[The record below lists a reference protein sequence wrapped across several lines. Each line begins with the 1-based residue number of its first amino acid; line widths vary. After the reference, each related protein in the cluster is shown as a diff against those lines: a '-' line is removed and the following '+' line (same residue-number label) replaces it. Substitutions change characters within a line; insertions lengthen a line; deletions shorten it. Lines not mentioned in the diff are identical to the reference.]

1 MQRKFLEDLG
11 LEKEIIDKIMD
22 ENGSDLEK
30 TKAKLEAERDNYKSQ
45 LETAQ
50 NALKEFDGI
59 DVKDLQGKINT
70 LTNDL
75 SEKEKEYQQRIAD
88 MEFNSVLDGAI
99 SSSGAKN
106 AKAVK
111 ALLDI
116 DSLKASKNQA
126 DDIKQALETV
136 KTENDYMFESKE
148 PIKNPVK
155 ETNNPDITK
164 LGITKESF
172 AKMGYAERLN
182 LKRTNPEKYA
192 ELKGE

>member
-30 TKAKLEAERDNYKSQ
+30 AKAKLEAERDNYKSQ

-111 ALLDI
+111 ALLDL

-126 DDIKQALETV
+126 DDISRALEAV
-136 KTENDYMFESKE
+136 KTDNDYMFESKE
-148 PIKNPVK
+148 PIKNPVR

-164 LGITKESF
+164 SWITKESF

-182 LKRTNPEKYA
+182 LKRNNPEKYA